1 MSSELTALE
10 KEMVHLLKE
19 TGLEEKG
26 VICLMLLLQDD
37 EKEMLNLRNSILED
51 NLNPIEVMDWI
62 GEYLKRTSLG
72 NEEDEEDEEDE
83 ADEEDEEDEEDKE
96 D

>member
-10 KEMVHLLKE
+10 KEMVHLLKA
-19 TGLEEKG
+19 TGLEEKE
-26 VICLMLLLQDD
+26 VIGLMLLLQDD
-37 EKEMLNLRNSILED
+37 EEEMLNLRNSILED

-62 GEYLKRTSLG
+62 GEYLKRTDRTWG
-72 NEEDEEDEEDE
+72 N
-83 ADEEDEEDEEDKE
+83 EEDEEDEEDKE

>member
-10 KEMVHLLKE
+10 KEMVHLLKA
-19 TGLEEKG
+19 TGLEEKE
-26 VICLMLLLQDD
+26 VIGTMLLLQDD
-37 EKEMLNLRNSILED
+37 EEEMLNLRNSILED

-62 GEYLKRTSLG
+62 GEYLKRTAEMTY
-72 NEEDEEDEEDE
+72 EEDEEG
-83 ADEEDEEDEEDKE
+83 EEDEEDKE

>member
-10 KEMVHLLKE
+10 KEMVHLLKA
-19 TGLEEKG
+19 TGLEEKE

-37 EKEMLNLRNSILED
+37 EEEMLNLRNSILED
-51 NLNPIEVMDWI
+51 NLNPIEVINWT
-62 GEYLKRTSLG
+62 GEYLKRTDRTWG
-72 NEEDEEDEEDE
+72 N
-83 ADEEDEEDEEDKE
+83 EEDEEDEEDKE

>member
-51 NLNPIEVMDWI
+51 DLNPIEVMDWI
-62 GEYLKRTSLG
+62 GEYLKRTDRTWG
-72 NEEDEEDEEDE
+72 N
-83 ADEEDEEDEEDKE
+83 EEDEEDEEDKE